1 MLKYGMG
8 NRGFFLKV
16 YFEKV
21 NYPNK
26 SKLDWRTASISQIRS
41 RMYLTMKWELLR
53 VAGELNDRRTQ
64 LFVWRKYVCYL
75 LRAGIQGVKWIA
87 VKKESRITQAKQG
100 ARLPNY
106 TCS

>member
-1 MLKYGMG
+1 MPKCRMG

-26 SKLDWRTASISQIRS
+26 SKLDWRTASISQIHS

-64 LFVWRKYVCYL
+64 LLCLEEVCVL
-75 LRAGIQGVKWIA
+75 LAAGRDPG
-87 VKKESRITQAKQG
+87 
-100 ARLPNY
+100 
-106 TCS
+106 C